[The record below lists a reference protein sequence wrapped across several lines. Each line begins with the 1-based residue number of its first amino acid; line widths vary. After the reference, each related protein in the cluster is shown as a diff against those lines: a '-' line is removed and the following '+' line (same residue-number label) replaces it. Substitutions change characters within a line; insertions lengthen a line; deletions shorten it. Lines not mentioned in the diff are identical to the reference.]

1 MVRGFF
7 SHRTAHFHSALPVLR
22 LRMLRTLRIA
32 AALML
37 PAVSAGAVELTI
49 TNPSFETDFAPNGS
63 FPVGAAL
70 PTGWAHYDPNGIIN
84 NNENSIGI
92 VNPNEDFFVDG
103 AVPDGNNA
111 ALVFLSVAGT
121 HGIAAGLSQTLVST
135 LQPNTH
141 YTLTAWV
148 GNIGSGTGDEAYAG
162 YGFFNL
168 EGFPGYQIQL
178 WAGATMLAQDDNTL
192 APGERM
198 WALSTVEYTSDP
210 SVAPNQFLQI
220 RLINLNAA
228 GTELAPNIEVDFDDV
243 HLTAIAAIPE
253 PATTGLIAGCVL
265 ALAILQR
272 GNRKHSHGRIV

>member
-1 MVRGFF
+1 
-7 SHRTAHFHSALPVLR
+7 
-22 LRMLRTLRIA
+22 MLRILCIA
-32 AALML
+32 VALVL
-37 PAVSAGAVELTI
+37 PAISAGAVELTI

-63 FPVGAAL
+63 FPVGASL

-84 NNENSIGI
+84 NNDNSIGI

-103 AVPDGNNA
+103 AVPHGDNA
-111 ALVFLSVAGT
+111 ALVFLSVPGT
-121 HGIAAGLSQTLVST
+121 HGLAAGIRQTLTAT

-148 GNIGSGTGDEAYAG
+148 GNIGSGTGDDAYAA

-168 EGFPGYQIQL
+168 EGFPGYQVQL
-178 WAGATMLAQDDNTL
+178 WAGNTMLAQDDDTL
-192 APGERM
+192 NPAERM

-210 SVAPNQFLQI
+210 SVTPDQLLEI

-243 HLTAIAAIPE
+243 HLTAIVAVPE
-253 PATTGLIAGCVL
+253 PAATGLIAGCGLAVL
-265 ALAILQR
+265 IFSRLRHRA
-272 GNRKHSHGRIV
+272 NS